1 MHAGAWNGGITFPR
15 PSDDGMYIISGMV
28 VRVRVCVADVPL
40 AMSRYFGHD
49 GGHSIDFLLVLLALG
64 SVSCYVHK

>member
-1 MHAGAWNGGITFPR
+1 MLGTAESHFHDHP
-15 PSDDGMYIISGMV
+15 MMVCIISGMV